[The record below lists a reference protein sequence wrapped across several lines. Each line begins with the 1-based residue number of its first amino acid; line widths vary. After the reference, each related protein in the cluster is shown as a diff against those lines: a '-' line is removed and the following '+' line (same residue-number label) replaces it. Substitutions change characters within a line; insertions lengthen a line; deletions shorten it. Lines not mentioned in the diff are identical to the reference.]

1 MPYRRQSYIEQIWYL
16 CRFRIKE
23 VLTVAKTVAK
33 KKRGKCGK

>member
-23 VLTVAKTVAK
+23 VLAVT
-33 KKRGKCGK
+33 KKRGKCSK